1 MEDFLQVLWFLV
13 VDEGSGWF
21 GMGAVGGAIGAI
33 GTIMEVFLTEGLF
46 VCGADERDQEVLNG
60 IKKL

>member
-1 MEDFLQVLWFLV
+1 
-13 VDEGSGWF
+13 
-21 GMGAVGGAIGAI
+21 MGAVGGAIGAI